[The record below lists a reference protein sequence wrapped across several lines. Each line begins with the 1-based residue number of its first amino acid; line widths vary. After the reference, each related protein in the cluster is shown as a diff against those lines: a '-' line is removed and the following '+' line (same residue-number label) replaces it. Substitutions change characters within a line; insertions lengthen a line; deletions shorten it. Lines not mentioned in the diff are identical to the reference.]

1 MKLKNLHFLSKANIR
16 GNKNSTVITVLV
28 CLLVVAV
35 TLVSGYSV
43 VTVNALNSIK
53 QSYEARAMSLSPQMG
68 LLTDRVRGEISALEH
83 VEVITDITGIRYCD
97 MEIIDTDDEY
107 IKSKISTTETRLRIQ
122 GMNDGEQLRIIKGK
136 SLDNAPVYSCLVP
149 SIFYPFYDEVNIK
162 MENLEYIDGRTLI
175 GKNITVRGYDKK
187 LHLTYFSPY
196 TNDSGLPTW
205 REISVPSSEF
215 TLNVV
220 GTYYCNPAYS
230 GGYTRL
236 YVSKETDLLI
246 TQTALEVNYDLKDKK
261 DEVALW
267 WNDPSLHEYLVVTDD
282 YRNNSEVFNKVS
294 KGMGYAISRFTE
306 REIEDSLI
314 ILSNLLSKVGTF
326 LTVAIV
332 IVSVTLLVQS
342 SSNAI
347 RERKGFIGLMKAI
360 GYKNRQ
366 IFTVLLWEQMYLS
379 LRAFLIG
386 GTVSTLAAFLINLK
400 FEHGTFRQLMYLM
413 NWKIYFS
420 FLGLSALIVLL
431 VPLGVELFML
441 KKLMQI
447 EPREAMST
455 K

>member
-43 VTVNALNSIK
+43 VTVNALNNIK

-107 IKSKISTTETRLRIQ
+107 IKNKIGKTETRLRIQ

-149 SIFYPFYDEVNIK
+149 SIFYPFYDEDNIK

-347 RERKGFIGLMKAI
+347 REHKGFIGLMKAI

-413 NWKIYFS
+413 DWKIYFS

>member
-43 VTVNALNSIK
+43 VTVNALNNIK

-107 IKSKISTTETRLRIQ
+107 IKNKISTTETRLRIQ

-149 SIFYPFYDEVNIK
+149 SIFYPFYDEDNIK
-162 MENLEYIDGRTLI
+162 MEDLEYIDGRTLI

-196 TNDSGLPTW
+196 TNASGLPTW

-413 NWKIYFS
+413 DWKIYFS